1 MSGERAFDRQVM
13 AVGLLAAMVSFTA
26 LLYFLQRDLILIYG
40 DAEGHI
46 NIARRIFDSR
56 TPGLLQIGTVW
67 LPLPHLLILPFVVN
81 DRLWITAV
89 GGSIPSMI
97 AFMFSAMGM
106 FRLIRS
112 LVGSESLVALVA
124 PWLAV
129 LLFAGNPN
137 LIYLQTTAMT
147 EPLYLALFIW
157 SVVYLRAF
165 TVASQEGDS
174 AASERAL
181 LRSGLLFAAAMLTRY
196 DAWFLAG
203 LVSVVL
209 FILASRGRLAWKTLL
224 RFLIPVGTAAFL
236 WLGYNAAVYKNPIEF
251 ATGPLSAKAIERRI
265 VQPPHPGTNDP
276 IGAALYFGKAV
287 QLNLAAG
294 WTAKLW
300 LLAALVGSALAM
312 YSRKWIVLLL
322 WLPWL
327 FYTLSIAYSGVP
339 IYVPPWWPFGK
350 YNVRYGLELLPAVA
364 GGCALALSYIEKKF
378 AALAPAAAGI
388 ACVVAVAA
396 QIAVW
401 RSEPICLGEALLN
414 MRARYGLETA
424 LARQLQFLPRDATIL
439 MSLRDYPGAVERA
452 GIPLKRLIFDENHR
466 PWVRPRDPEGLWERA
481 LETPEA
487 YADYAIGFP
496 DVYGV
501 DAVEQM
507 ARERGLRPVLIIHS
521 TQTARIYRL
530 R

>member
-1 MSGERAFDRQVM
+1 M

-81 DRLWITAV
+81 LRLWSTAV

-97 AFMFSAMGM
+97 AYIFGAMGI
-106 FRLIRS
+106 FRLVRR
-112 LVGSESLVALVA
+112 LVGVEGLAALLA

-137 LIYLQTTAMT
+137 LVYLQTTAMT
-147 EPLYLALFIW
+147 ESLYLALFVW
-157 SVVYLRAF
+157 AMVYLSEF
-165 TVASQEGDS
+165 ASATKEGKRHE
-174 AASERAL
+174 ASRAL
-181 LRSGLLFAAAMLTRY
+181 IKSGVLFAAAMLTRY
-196 DAWFLAG
+196 DAWFVAA
-203 LVSVVL
+203 LVAAVPLV
-209 FILASRGRLAWKTLL
+209 LAWRGQVERKPVAI
-224 RFLIPVGTAAFL
+224 FAALIAGVAVI
-236 WLGYNAAVYKNPIEF
+236 WLGYNAVVYKNPLEF
-251 ATGPLSAKAIERRI
+251 VTGPLSAKAIEHRI
-265 VQPPHPGTNDP
+265 VQPPHPGTNDLV
-276 IGAALYFGKAV
+276 GSALYYGKAV

-300 LLAALVGSALAM
+300 LLAGLVGSVAACW
-312 YSRKWIVLLL
+312 RRQWVVLVL
-322 WLPWL
+322 WLPCV
-327 FYTLSIAYSGVP
+327 FYILSVAYAGVP
-339 IYVPPWWPFGK
+339 IFVPTWWPFGK
-350 YNVRYGLELLPAVA
+350 YNVRYGLQLLPAVA
-364 GGCALALSYIEKKF
+364 VSCSLALAWLERK
-378 AALAPAAAGI
+378 AANVAPAVAGI
-388 ACVVAVAA
+388 AVVLALGA

-424 LARQLQFLPRDATIL
+424 LARQLQFLPSDATIL

-481 LETPEA
+481 LEKPEA
-487 YADYAIGFP
+487 FADFAIGFP

-507 ARERGLRPVLIIHS
+507 ARERGLKPVMFLHS
-521 TQTARIYRL
+521 TQSARIYRL

>member
-1 MSGERAFDRQVM
+1 MSSARGFDRQVM

-81 DRLWITAV
+81 QRLWTTAV

-97 AFMFSAMGM
+97 AYIFGAIGI
-106 FRLIRS
+106 FRLVRG
-112 LVGSESLVALVA
+112 LVGSESLAARVA

-147 EPLYLALFIW
+147 EPLYLALFVW
-157 SVVYLRAF
+157 AVVYLAEF
-165 TVASQEGDS
+165 A
-174 AASERAL
+174 RAL
-181 LRSGLLFAAAMLTRY
+181 GNQREAARALVRCGVIFAAAMLTRY
-196 DAWFLAG
+196 DAWFVAA
-203 LVSVVL
+203 LVGAVL
-209 FILASRGRLAWKTLL
+209 LMLAW
-224 RFLIPVGTAAFL
+224 RRRVERRPVAIFVGLIVGVAIL
-236 WLGYNAAVYKNPIEF
+236 WVGYNALVYGSPLEF
-251 ATGPLSAKAIERRI
+251 LTGPLSAKAIEKRI
-265 VQPPHPGTNDP
+265 VQPPHPGTNNLV
-276 IGAALYFGKAV
+276 GSALYFGKAV

-294 WTAKLW
+294 WTAKMW
-300 LLAALVGSALAM
+300 LLAGLAGAVAACWRRQWVVLV
-312 YSRKWIVLLL
+312 L
-322 WLPWL
+322 WLPWV
-327 FYTLSIAYSGVP
+327 FYALSVAYAGVP
-339 IYVPPWWPFGK
+339 IYVPTWWPFGK
-350 YNVRYGLELLPAVA
+350 YNVRYGLQLLPAVA
-364 GGCALALSYIEKKF
+364 VGCALALVWLEKK
-378 AALAPAAAGI
+378 AAKVAPAVAGI
-388 ACVVAVAA
+388 AVVLALGA
-396 QIAVW
+396 QFAVW

-424 LARQLQFLPRDATIL
+424 LARQLQFLPSDATIL
-439 MSLRDYPGAVERA
+439 MSLRDYPGAVQRA

-481 LETPEA
+481 LEKPEA
-487 YADYAIGFP
+487 FADFAIGFP

-507 ARERGLRPVLIIHS
+507 AQARGLKPVMIIHS
-521 TQTARIYRL
+521 TQSAKIYRL